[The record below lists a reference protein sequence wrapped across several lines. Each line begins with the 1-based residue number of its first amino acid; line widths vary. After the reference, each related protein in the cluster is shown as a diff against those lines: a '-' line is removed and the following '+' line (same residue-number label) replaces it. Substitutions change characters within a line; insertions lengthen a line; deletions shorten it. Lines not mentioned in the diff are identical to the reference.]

1 MKKYIIPILCAI
13 VLGYICA
20 SFILEEYKEEDN
32 SFNRVF
38 FLQIGV
44 YNTLEHAKEEYK
56 NINNIKI
63 IKENNKYYS
72 YIGITSNIDNANKI
86 KKLYK
91 DLGINIYIKEDYINN
106 NSFIYDLQ
114 QYDVLI
120 ESLNTKEE
128 IDKVLESIISS
139 YENNVLVRG

>member
-1 MKKYIIPILCAI
+1 MKKYLITIICAI
-13 VLGYICA
+13 ILGYICA

-32 SFNRVF
+32 SFNKIF
-38 FLQIGV
+38 FLQIGA

-86 KKLYK
+86 KKIYK

-120 ESLNTKEE
+120 KSLNTKKE
-128 IDKVLESIISS
+128 IDKVLETILSS